1 MWLINQCNIFV
12 CFSPSTISFWLIATY
27 SHVQFILWKKYGS
40 YQHSE
45 FTQLRLIRIQPW
57 TPGVMNDWTVTT
69 RKQTCQE
76 AIIDLLWRISIISR
90 VIMIWP
96 GEMSIFQAAQWVLL
110 TAVREW
116 KKSSAINYCR
126 IYPCCCCCSNL
137 IVNVFMQLHCKR
149 DPIQLIPFFLCRL

>member
-69 RKQTCQE
+69 RKQNMSGSHYRFVMKDFHNQQSNY
-76 AIIDLLWRISIISR
+76 DLTGGDVYISGRS
-90 VIMIWP
+90 M
-96 GEMSIFQAAQWVLL
+96 
-110 TAVREW
+110 
-116 KKSSAINYCR
+116 SAID
-126 IYPCCCCCSNL
+126 CSERVKEKL
-137 IVNVFMQLHCKR
+137 CHQLLQDLSMLLLLLKSDCECVYAAT
-149 DPIQLIPFFLCRL
+149 L